1 MSTTAEKLAYL
12 SETKAQIRDA
22 IVAKGVEV
30 PETTVFRDYKD
41 KIGAIETG
49 VQLDP
54 LNNPAAAENIYS
66 GYEAYDQ
73 NGTKLTG
80 SAQTYSQGYS
90 DGYEAGSLRPELS
103 NPAGPL
109 QIHTGY
115 QAYTYDGQV
124 LDGQAPIQLPLSYT
138 WDENAL
144 TLTITEVP
152 NE

>member
-12 SETKAQIRDA
+12 MGTKSGIRSK
-22 IVAKGVEV
+22 IIEKGVAV
-30 PETTVFRDYKD
+30 PESTPFREYED
-41 KIGAIETG
+41 KIGDIETG
-49 VQLDP
+49 VQLEA
-54 LNNPAAAENIYS
+54 LANPAAPENIHS

-144 TLTITEVP
+144 TLTITEG
-152 NE
+152 